1 MLSVQLPNDIWINI
15 MIYAEKLHRRDT
27 RDYHTRRYPTYH
39 VEENPLT
46 EAVDQIK
53 KVGKEY
59 RRELLW
65 AADNFLDLHN
75 LGAETW
81 VRRKFTNPYLSMSS
95 DQEHVTI
102 GIRAHQLKFA
112 KPYDSY
118 GGKRMK
124 LTAPKKGKRK
134 AVKRYRDWENG
145 AAKYNQF
152 VFDFYQ
158 QPGNYDF
165 SKRALV
171 Y

>member
-1 MLSVQLPNDIWINI
+1 MVT
-15 MIYAEKLHRRDT
+15 AEKLSRRDA

-46 EAVDQIK
+46 EALQEVK
-53 KVGKEY
+53 LWGEKY
-59 RRELLW
+59 RRKL
-65 AADNFLDLHN
+65 A
-75 LGAETW
+75 
-81 VRRKFTNPYLSMSS
+81 VREAQAVDGWGTPQRGVRNNMTNAYLSMSS

-102 GIRAHQLKFA
+102 GINSWQLRVA

-134 AVKRYRDWENG
+134 AVKRYRDWEHG
-145 AAKYNQF
+145 AEKYNRF

-165 SKRALV
+165 SQRALE